1 IPEFKRVVIS
11 FNGQIEMENTLDAA
25 LAAVF
30 GAPPDG
36 DDEPPDD
43 AGDGPVEV
51 PEEVAALL
59 AAAADAFEAADA
71 ALRDGDLAAYQDAID
86 EARAFLERAREL
98 AGGAVDQGTQG

>member
-1 IPEFKRVVIS
+1 MIS